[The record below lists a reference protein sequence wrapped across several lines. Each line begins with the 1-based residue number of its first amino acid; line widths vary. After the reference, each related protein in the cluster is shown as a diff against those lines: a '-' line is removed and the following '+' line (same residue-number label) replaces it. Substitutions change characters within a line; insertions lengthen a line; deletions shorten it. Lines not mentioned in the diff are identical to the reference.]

1 MSESPDIEEPLD
13 DVFEQ
18 RQEVGEEPDLP
29 DPDAVSTEANP
40 ADVWEQQIE
49 VGRGDDEDEFRA

>member
-18 RQEVGEEPDLP
+18 RQEVGEEPDRP
-29 DPDAVSTEANP
+29 SPDAVSTEANP

-49 VGRGDDEDEFRA
+49 VARGDDEDEFRS